1 MHWLLGPC
9 REILKGPIMEHSFA
23 FPLIDILLHLDQY
36 LNEVINNYGIWT
48 YLILFLVIFCETG
61 LVVTPFLPG
70 DSLIFVLGA
79 LAASGDINPLAIGGL
94 LMTAAIVGN
103 IVNYQIGRFLGPKVF
118 AGEKIR
124 FLKKEY
130 LQRTHEFYEKHGG
143 KTIIIARFIP
153 IIRTFA
159 PFVAGIGHMSYPRF
173 LLYNIIGCV
182 AWVMLCL
189 AGGYYFGNIPIVKQ
203 NFTLVIYGIVL
214 ISVLPAVITF
224 LRERGKNVT

>member
-1 MHWLLGPC
+1 MDLSISFTLL
-9 REILKGPIMEHSFA
+9 
-23 FPLIDILLHLDQY
+23 DILINLDKY
-36 LNEVINNYGIWT
+36 LNLIFNNYGTWA

-79 LAASGDINPLAIGGL
+79 LAASGEINL
-94 LMTAAIVGN
+94 LVIVSILMSAAILGN

-118 AGEKIR
+118 SGKKIR
-124 FLKKEY
+124 FFKREY
-130 LQRTHEFYEKHGG
+130 LVRTHEFYEKHGG

-173 LLYNIIGCV
+173 LFFNIIGCV
-182 AWVMLCL
+182 GWVALFL
-189 AGGYYFGNIPIVKQ
+189 AGGYAFGNIPAVQ
-203 NFTLVIYGIVL
+203 RNFTLVVFGIIF
-214 ISVLPAVITF
+214 ISLLPALIAF
-224 LRERGKNVT
+224 LRERQSANNGAKG

>member
-1 MHWLLGPC
+1 
-9 REILKGPIMEHSFA
+9 MEHSFI
-23 FPLIDILLHLDQY
+23 FTLIDILLHLDRY
-36 LNEVINNYGIWT
+36 LNEIIKNYGLLT

-70 DSLIFVLGA
+70 DSLIFVLGT
-79 LAASGDINPLAIGGL
+79 LAASGDLNL
-94 LMTAAIVGN
+94 LVIAGILISAAIIGN

-118 AGEKIR
+118 SGQNIR

-130 LQRTHEFYEKHGG
+130 LDRTHAFYEKHGG

-173 LLYNIIGCV
+173 LLYNITGCV
-182 AWVMLCL
+182 AWVMLFL
-189 AGGYYFGNIPIVKQ
+189 AGGYWFGNIPVVKQ
-203 NFTLVIYGIVL
+203 NFTLVVYGIIV
-214 ISVLPAVITF
+214 ISLLPAVIAF
-224 LRERGKNVT
+224 LRERSKNIT

>member
-1 MHWLLGPC
+1 
-9 REILKGPIMEHSFA
+9 MEHIFA

-36 LNEVINNYGIWT
+36 LNEVINNYGTWT

-79 LAASGDINPLAIGGL
+79 LAASGDINALAIGSL
-94 LMTAAIVGN
+94 LMTAAIIGN

-173 LLYNIIGCV
+173 LAYNIIGCV

-203 NFTLVIYGIVL
+203 NFTLVIYAIVI

>member
-1 MHWLLGPC
+1 
-9 REILKGPIMEHSFA
+9 MEHSFA

-79 LAASGDINPLAIGGL
+79 LAASGDINPFAIGSL

-143 KTIIIARFIP
+143 ITIIIARFIP

-173 LLYNIIGCV
+173 LLYNITGCV

-224 LRERGKNVT
+224 LRERVKKVT

>member
-1 MHWLLGPC
+1 
-9 REILKGPIMEHSFA
+9 MELSLA
-23 FPLIDILLHLDQY
+23 FPLIDILLHLDEY
-36 LNEVINNYGIWT
+36 LNEIINNYGIWT
-48 YLILFLVIFCETG
+48 YFILFLVIFCETG

-79 LAASGDINPLAIGGL
+79 LAASGEINLLIIGSIL
-94 LMTAAIVGN
+94 ITAAIVGN
-103 IVNYQIGRFLGPKVF
+103 IVNYQVGRLLGPKVF
-118 AGEKIR
+118 SEEKIR

-143 KTIIIARFIP
+143 QTIIIARFIP

-173 LLYNIIGCV
+173 LFYNITGCV
-182 AWVMLCL
+182 AWVTLCL
-189 AGGYYFGNIPIVKQ
+189 AAGYYFGNIPIVKQ
-203 NFTLVIYGIVL
+203 NFSLVIFGIIF
-214 ISVLPAVITF
+214 ISLLPAIITY